1 MSRVRYTLI
10 IALYSSIVAGTV
22 FLYVTFRNGIPQLES
37 LPYVGGKLVLLWL
50 IPVLGA
56 CLVSQ
61 LFFGGI
67 RRTLRKNK
75 APWILSLIIMLIS
88 YLAFTTFPVSFVRI
102 ATDGVLSLSSIKLGA
117 VMSVVTF
124 AFTFWLSI
132 PVAIIM
138 AFHLLSA
145 NKKTQRTANASADL
159 KR

>member
-1 MSRVRYTLI
+1 MSRFRYTLI
-10 IALYSSIVAGTV
+10 IALYSSIVAGAV

-37 LPYVGGKLVLLWL
+37 LPHVGGKFVLLWL
-50 IPVLGA
+50 IPMLGA

-61 LFFGGI
+61 LFFGSV

-88 YLAFTTFPVSFVRI
+88 YLVFTTFPVAMLDI
-102 ATDGVLSLSSIKLGA
+102 ATYGVLRSSAISLGA
-117 VMSVVTF
+117 VMSIVTF

-132 PVAIIM
+132 PVAIVM

-145 NKKTQRTANASADL
+145 NKKTQPTANASAGL
-159 KR
+159 